1 MLIRKENLGQTFFFL
16 GVFLLSSTL
25 VFAALFLII
34 AALIGSF
41 SNRKNYFNDNWN
53 RSFFICGTLILLSTI
68 FQISILANPNPEIW
82 DPSLSVIGLANW
94 LPFFWLFWGLQPYLN
109 NKHKRRKLG
118 LILISGSFPVI
129 FTGFGQYF
137 FNWTGPFEL
146 FNGLIVWYQKPL
158 ELTRSLTGMFSN
170 QNYAGC
176 WLNFIWPFCLA
187 FILEKNQAFFKKT
200 IAFGFLISVGLAT
213 FLTTSRSAWSGLLIS
228 LPLVI
233 GSESLIWI
241 IPLLL
246 SFILFTFWIVS
257 PLFSGDLQNFFREL
271 INKDFW
277 LRFSP
282 EGYSQYTLM
291 DTRVAIMLNAI
302 KYSFIRPLIGL
313 GAASFPIIY
322 ELQTNIW
329 KGHTHNIILEL
340 SVSYGIPSAVILF
353 TTIFIL
359 MIISGRILFSYPKD
373 QTYLNLYD
381 RAIWASIFFFLASQ
395 FVDVQ
400 YYDGKISIMAWILL
414 ACLKNIIEEHKLNAN
429 SLNS

>member
-1 MLIRKENLGQTFFFL
+1 MLIKKESIGQTLFFL

-25 VFAALFLII
+25 VFSALFLI
-34 AALIGSF
+34 AASLIGSL
-41 SNRKNYFNDNWN
+41 SNRENYFKDNWN
-53 RSFFICGTLILLSTI
+53 KSFFICGTLILLSTI
-68 FQISILANPNPEIW
+68 FQISFLENPYPEIW
-82 DPSLSVIGLANW
+82 DPSLSIIGLANW
-94 LPFFWLFWGLQPYLN
+94 LPFFWLFWGFQPYLN
-109 NKHKRRKLG
+109 NKHKRRNLG
-118 LILISGSFPVI
+118 LILISGSFPII

-137 FNWTGPFEL
+137 FNWIGPFEL

-158 ELTRSLTGMFSN
+158 EVTQSLTGLFSN

-213 FLTTSRSAWSGLLIS
+213 FLTTSRSAWGGLLIS

-241 IPLLL
+241 IPLSL
-246 SFILFTFWIVS
+246 SLILFTFWIAS

-282 EGYSQYTLM
+282 EGYTQYKLM
-291 DTRVAIMLNAI
+291 DTRIAILLNAI

-322 ELQTNIW
+322 EIQTNIW

-353 TTIFIL
+353 STIVIL
-359 MIISGRILFSYPKD
+359 IIISGRILFNYPKD

-381 RAIWASIFFFLASQ
+381 RAIWASIFFFLVSQ
-395 FVDVQ
+395 LVDVQ

-414 ACLKNIIEEHKLNAN
+414 ACLKNIIEEHKLKSNN
-429 SLNS
+429 LNS